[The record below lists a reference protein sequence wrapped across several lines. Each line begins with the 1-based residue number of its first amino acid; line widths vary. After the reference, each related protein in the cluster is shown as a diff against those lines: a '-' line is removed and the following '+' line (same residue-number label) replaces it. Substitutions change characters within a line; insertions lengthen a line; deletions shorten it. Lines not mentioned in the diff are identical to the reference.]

1 MLLSFLATLI
11 PINIFHDH
19 KQYSHCNHADVTVE
33 NNPCH
38 ISAYHVQ
45 SKKHT
50 CGHKYHLTNAQDT
63 CKFCKV
69 LIPKR
74 YQNPVINDF
83 QSKIIPIH
91 VSQNILVG
99 NETFILLNLCSSILG
114 RAPPVS

>member
-19 KQYSHCNHADVTVE
+19 KQYSHCKEADATFE
-33 NNPCH
+33 HDPCH
-38 ISAYHVQ
+38 ISTFHEQ

-50 CGHKYHLTNAQDT
+50 CGHKYHITNAQDT

-74 YQNPVINDF
+74 YQNPVIDDY
-83 QSKIIPIH
+83 KATIIPIF

-99 NETFILLNLCSSILG
+99 NESFNLLDFCGSILG